1 MKVANGE
8 EATGRIPAT
17 VEPIQV
23 EVPLGIV
30 PVEVRHVAVAI
41 DLRDRA
47 FVRIAIQT
55 TAHRILSGLN
65 LICYIVCSQ
74 RFSPT
79 VSDF

>member
-1 MKVANGE
+1 MKVANGK
-8 EATGRIPAT
+8 EAIVRIPVV

-47 FVRIAIQT
+47 
-55 TAHRILSGLN
+55 L
-65 LICYIVCSQ
+65 
-74 RFSPT
+74 
-79 VSDF
+79 